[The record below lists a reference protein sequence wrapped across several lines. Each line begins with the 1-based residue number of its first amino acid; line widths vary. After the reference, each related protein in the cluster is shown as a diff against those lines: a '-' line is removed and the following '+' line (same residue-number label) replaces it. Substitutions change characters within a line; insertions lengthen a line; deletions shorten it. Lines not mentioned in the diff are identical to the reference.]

1 METPKGMRDYLPD
14 DMILREEVINK
25 IKAIYKKYGYLPRD
39 SPALEKLTVLNA
51 KSGDEIKGQ
60 IFKIENDDT
69 GLRFDLTVPLARIC
83 SNSSF
88 PKPFKNYGM
97 GKVWRRE
104 EPQKGRFREFYQCD
118 IDIIGCP
125 AMRAEAEILTV
136 ASEIFDEF
144 GFKNKRIIINNRKIL
159 NSLAKKIG
167 VEKEKDKIFRY
178 LDKLDKIGEEKTA
191 EGIEGIIG
199 KEKTKEFFSYL
210 KTNGTNEEKLEYA
223 KKIDIEGA
231 KELEEIINLCRFEIE
246 IDLTLVRG
254 LGYYTGPVY
263 EIKLSNNLGSVAG
276 GGRYDNL
283 LELYGQK
290 DFAVGISIG
299 IERLVLLLKDKTKST
314 TTEVFVASIKG
325 YYNYSLEVAEKLR
338 ENNVNAEVDLNER
351 NLKKQFDYAN
361 ALNIPFVAIV
371 GEKEQKENKITL
383 RNMKSGS
390 EEFLEIKDAIKKLTR
405 VL

>member
-1 METPKGMRDYLPD
+1 
-14 DMILREEVINK
+14 
-25 IKAIYKKYGYLPRD
+25 
-39 SPALEKLTVLNA
+39 
-51 KSGDEIKGQ
+51 
-60 IFKIENDDT
+60 
-69 GLRFDLTVPLARIC
+69 
-83 SNSSF
+83 
-88 PKPFKNYGM
+88 
-97 GKVWRRE
+97 
-104 EPQKGRFREFYQCD
+104 
-118 IDIIGCP
+118 
-125 AMRAEAEILTV
+125 
-136 ASEIFDEF
+136 
-144 GFKNKRIIINNRKIL
+144 
-159 NSLAKKIG
+159 
-167 VEKEKDKIFRY
+167 
-178 LDKLDKIGEEKTA
+178 
-191 EGIEGIIG
+191 
-199 KEKTKEFFSYL
+199 
-210 KTNGTNEEKLEYA
+210 
-223 KKIDIEGA
+223 
-231 KELEEIINLCRFEIE
+231 
-246 IDLTLVRG
+246 